1 MSRPETMRSNPVVK
15 LKNVGLVAVSLYR
28 PEGEAGALTVE
39 PGQTAEVPGEL
50 AEQQPVPDAILI
62 DVGDGEL
69 RAYASSVWKLVD
81 KPKAAKSAA
90 DASKDEAK

>member
-50 AEQQPVPDAILI
+50 AEQQPVPDAIVI
-62 DVGDGEL
+62 DLGGEL
-69 RAYASSVWKLVD
+69 RAYATAVWELVD
-81 KPKAAKSAA
+81 KPKAAKPVT
-90 DASKDEAK
+90 DASKSEG